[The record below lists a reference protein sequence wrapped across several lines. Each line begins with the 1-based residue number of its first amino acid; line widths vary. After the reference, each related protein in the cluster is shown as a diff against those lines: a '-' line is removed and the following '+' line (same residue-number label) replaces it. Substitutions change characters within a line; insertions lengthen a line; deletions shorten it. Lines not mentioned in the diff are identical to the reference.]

1 MNKALRERL
10 DSWDLK
16 SLVLTIGFLSVAL
29 FLFFYYGDIRDLFRA
44 NDKENYGGQTKGE
57 IISIEP
63 IDRITQSKW
72 KGTKIFV
79 DSYKVSY
86 RFSVNGQTFQ
96 NIDVIPVSTEN
107 QQLLKSLLEVKDH
120 ATCLVKFDIKDPKK
134 SVLFEGE

>member
-16 SLVLTIGFLSVAL
+16 SLVLTIVFLSVAL

-44 NDKENYGGQTKGE
+44 NDKGNYGGQTKGE
-57 IISIEP
+57 VISIEP

-72 KGTKIFV
+72 KGTKIFI

-86 RFSVNGQTFQ
+86 RFIVSGQTFE
-96 NIDVIPVSTEN
+96 NNDIIPLSTEN
-107 QQLLKSLLEVKDH
+107 QQLLKSLLGVKDH
-120 ATCLVKFDIKDPKK
+120 ATCVVKYDLKDPNK
-134 SVLFEGE
+134 SVVFESE